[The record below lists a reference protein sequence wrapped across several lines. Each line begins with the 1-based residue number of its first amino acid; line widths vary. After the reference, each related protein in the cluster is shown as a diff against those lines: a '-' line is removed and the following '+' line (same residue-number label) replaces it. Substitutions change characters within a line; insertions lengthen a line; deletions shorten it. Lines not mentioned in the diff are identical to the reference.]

1 MRACDCWMC
10 GNPRFRT
17 VHAASSPIFVQ
28 EDAAR
33 VSPWLN

>member
-17 VHAASSPIFVQ
+17 VHAAAPAVLVQ
-28 EDAAR
+28 DDFAGTA
-33 VSPWLN
+33 SWLN